1 MPFEVRGSSEDVEQ
15 AHVEVVTCGLPMLAA
30 FLVVGT
36 LALAAAIAA
45 ALAGGVAGWSIA
57 VIAGLVAIT
66 GVGGFI
72 ASVVGRYAGLP
83 WLFTP

>member
-1 MPFEVRGSSEDVEQ
+1 
-15 AHVEVVTCGLPMLAA
+15 VEVVTCGLPMLAA

-36 LALAAAIAA
+36 FALAAAIASA
-45 ALAGGVAGWSIA
+45 QAGGVAGWSVA
-57 VIAGLVAIT
+57 VVAGLIGVT
-66 GVGGFI
+66 GIGSFV

>member
-1 MPFEVRGSSEDVEQ
+1 MPFEVRGSSESVEQ

-30 FLVVGT
+30 FLAVGV
-36 LALAAAIAA
+36 LALAAAIASGI
-45 ALAGGVAGWSIA
+45 AGGVAGWSIA
-57 VIAGLVAIT
+57 VVMGLVAI
-66 GVGGFI
+66 VGIGSFI